1 MSDSFYRVADEI
13 VRAVSG
19 TNLNGYEDFLGL
31 VNRDGS
37 KIICT
42 GAGRVGLGMRGF
54 TMRLSHLGL
63 NAYFLGETIV
73 PHTGKGD
80 LLLVG
85 SGSGRTS
92 SVLRTVEI
100 AKSKQ
105 LNVGLITASIESPMS
120 TLSNACVVLNTPNKM
135 LGKDSQ
141 TSIQPM
147 TTLFEQTLA
156 IFLDSVVLDLMKK
169 FNENSETMWER
180 HNAIE

>member
-1 MSDSFYRVADEI
+1 MSDSFHRVADEI
-13 VRAVSG
+13 ARAVSN
-19 TNLNGYEDFLGL
+19 TELKGYKEFLSL
-31 VNRDGS
+31 VNRDGT

-42 GAGRVGLGMRGF
+42 GAGRVGLSMRGF

-63 NAYFLGETIV
+63 DAYFLGETIV

-100 AKSKQ
+100 AKTKG
-105 LNVGLITASIESPMS
+105 LNVGLITASTESPMS
-120 TLSNACVVLNTPNKM
+120 KLSNACVVLNTPNKTM
-135 LGKDSQ
+135 GKDSQ

-147 TTLFEQTLA
+147 TTLFEQTLG
-156 IFLDSVVLDLMKK
+156 IFLDSVVLDLMDK

>member
-1 MSDSFYRVADEI
+1 MSDSFQRVANEI
-13 VRAVSG
+13 ARAVSN
-19 TNLNGYEDFLGL
+19 TQLNGYEDFLNL
-31 VNRDGS
+31 VNRDRT

-42 GAGRVGLGMRGF
+42 GAGRVGLSMRGF

-85 SGSGRTS
+85 SGSGQTS

-100 AKSKQ
+100 AKSKE
-105 LNVGLITASIESPMS
+105 LRVGLITASKESPMS
-120 TLSNACVVLNTPNKM
+120 KLSDACVVLNTPNKT

-156 IFLDSVVLDLMKK
+156 VFLDSVVLDLMKK
-169 FNENSETMWER
+169 FDENSETMWER